1 MRCGKLSNINKFV
14 EGGYGKTHPTITNK
28 LNDEVFMSID
38 WLTATFD
45 FIQFDYTDGDVIK
58 KYLEEEK
65 LLEELYSI
73 LTFPDSNERERVF
86 GRFNGYKDGYVRL
99 GEFIKIYFGGAV
111 NKNGLNHHRLE
122 ISGQGCQD
130 FVARGGNWYKLLKF
144 LMLHG
149 ANFTRIDCAIDV
161 MTDKYFNLDKLYYY
175 AKNRY
180 YVSPLRQG
188 EFITSWDGDDLAG
201 DTLYIGSMHSNTFI
215 CIYDK
220 KLEQFRKGIE
230 IMNPAWIRLE
240 IRYKQERANWF
251 VSEFLKNSEND
262 NDFSFIA
269 ESLYA
274 ILEFKEKPTNSF
286 DSNRTRWKTA
296 DWWLDFLSVAVKA
309 DFKSKVKYKQ
319 TIEKKVDWLNRA
331 VSKTL
336 LQLYHLEPNTFI
348 QFVLEVIKNK
358 SEDFDKTDLAI
369 INNYREK
376 HDLPKLSME
385 DIIQQKELLKQLL

>member
-1 MRCGKLSNINKFV
+1 MNNFNDLVK
-14 EGGYGKTHPTITNK
+14 GGDGKTHPTVTNK
-28 LNDEVFMSID
+28 LNDDVFMSID

-45 FIQFDYTDGDVIK
+45 FIQFDYTSDNYIEK
-58 KYLEEEK
+58 FLKEEK
-65 LLEELYSI
+65 LLDELYSL
-73 LTFPDSNERERVF
+73 LTFSDSSERERVF
-86 GRFNGYKDGYVRL
+86 GRFNGYQFGYVQL
-99 GEFIKIYFGGAV
+99 GEFIRIYFGGAV
-111 NKNGLNHHRLE
+111 NKFGLKHHKLE
-122 ISGQGCQD
+122 MSGQACQD
-130 FVARGGNWYKLLKF
+130 FVNRGGNWYKLLKF
-144 LMLHG
+144 LMLNG

-161 MTDKYFNLDKLYYY
+161 MTDKYFNLEKLYYY

-230 IMNPAWIRLE
+230 IMNPAWIRIE

-251 VSEFLKNSEND
+251 VSEFLNNTEND

-274 ILEFKEKPTNSF
+274 ILEFKEKPLNSF
-286 DSNRTRWKTA
+286 DSNRTRWPTSI
-296 DWWLDFLSVAVKA
+296 WWLDFISVATKA

-319 TIEKKVDWLNRA
+319 TLERKVDWLNRA

-336 LQLYHLEPNTFI
+336 LQLYHLDPNTFI
-348 QFVLEVIKNK
+348 PFILEVIENK
-358 SEDFDKTDLAI
+358 SEDFDKTDLSI
-369 INNYREK
+369 INNYRVK
-376 HDLPKLSME
+376 NGLDKLTID
-385 DIIQQKELLKQLL
+385 DIVSQKELLQKLL